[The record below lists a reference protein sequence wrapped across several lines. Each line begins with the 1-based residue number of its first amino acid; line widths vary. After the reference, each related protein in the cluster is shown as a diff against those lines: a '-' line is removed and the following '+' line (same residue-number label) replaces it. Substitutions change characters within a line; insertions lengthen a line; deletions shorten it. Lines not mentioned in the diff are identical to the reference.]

1 MNIIKNQ
8 KGLNLVGQGGKI
20 ILFTLPFVF
29 ILILVH
35 QYFPEFASLPG
46 NIGFIKPVGY
56 IFLIPGIILWVTGV
70 IQLLIE
76 FPKGKLITTGAYS
89 IVRNP
94 IYSSFCFFIL
104 PAITLLTLTWV
115 YLVISFTLYIGV
127 IIFIKKEEEQ
137 LKETF
142 GSNYEDYYSEV
153 DRMIPFNIFKTS
165 KNMKERITRHL
176 LTFGI
181 LATAFYLA
189 SDFICSFSYQGYSY
203 YDQAISELSAIG
215 SPTTS
220 LWKTLTILFSPLVIL
235 FGIGVALLS
244 GKKLSLKITGFL
256 LVLWGISGY
265 AWLFF
270 PMNMRGNIGSVSDTG
285 HLILS
290 GITVLLLVA
299 IIAFGSGVAG
309 KKFRV
314 YSFITIA
321 FMIFFG
327 FLTGSTAPLV
337 AANEPTPWMG
347 IYERIS
353 VFTPMIWMSILATIL
368 LKTSND
374 KRLKNE

>member
-20 ILFTLPFVF
+20 IFFTLPFL
-29 ILILVH
+29 LIIIFVH
-35 QYFPEFASLPG
+35 QFLPRFASLPES
-46 NIGFIKPVGY
+46 IWFMKSVGY
-56 IFLIPGIILWVTGV
+56 IFLIPGILLWVTGI

-104 PAITLLTLTWV
+104 PAISLLTLTWV
-115 YLVISFTLYIGV
+115 YLVVSVVLYIGV

-137 LKETF
+137 LKEAF
-142 GSNYEDYYSEV
+142 GRDYENYYLEIA
-153 DRMIPFNIFKTS
+153 RMIPFNIFKTG
-165 KNMKERITRHL
+165 KINKERLTRLL

-181 LATAFYLA
+181 LAAVFYLA
-189 SDFICSFSYQGYSY
+189 SDLICAISYQSYSY

-215 SPTTS
+215 SPTAN
-220 LWKTLTILFSPLVIL
+220 LWKTLTILFSPLVLL
-235 FGIGVALLS
+235 FGIGVTLLS
-244 GKKLSLKITGFL
+244 DNKLLLKITGL
-256 LVLWGISGY
+256 LIVLWGISGY

-290 GITVLLLVA
+290 GFTVLLLVV

-309 KKFRV
+309 NKFRV

-321 FMIFFG
+321 LMLFFG
-327 FLTGSTAPLV
+327 FLVGRMAPLV

-353 VFTPMIWMSILATIL
+353 VFTPMIWMSILAVVL
-368 LKTSND
+368 LRTSD
-374 KRLKNE
+374 EKRNTK